1 MLVEHHVF
9 IPDDRAKKHKFTF
22 EVNWNESDKAT
33 NDSKIIKIGC
43 SCGKSSYVKRED
55 MLQFFFAI
63 GTVEDKKKMIPQSIT
78 RVHEQDMF
86 VGIKATKDIRKGEE
100 VNFKFK
106 VSIPC
111 SVVDA
116 IGEVRVEKAMADKVP
131 IIGKKA
137 TVKPN

>member
-1 MLVEHHVF
+1 MLVEHHLF
-9 IPDDRAKKHKFTF
+9 QPDDRAKKHTFSF
-22 EVNWNESDKAT
+22 EVNWNESDETT
-33 NDSKIIKIGC
+33 NKSKIIKIGC

-55 MLQFFFAI
+55 MLQFFYAI

-86 VGIKATKDIRKGEE
+86 VGIKATKDIHKGED

-116 IGEVRVEKAMADKVP
+116 IGEVRVEKALSQKVP
-131 IIGKKA
+131 IIK
-137 TVKPN
+137 